1 MKFILFSFST
11 FSIAFLIIGIYFYKY
26 VKEDSYRKAKD
37 EVSYIF
43 DNISKDVEKYQKD
56 IIEEA
61 KLLDNDKSFLS
72 SIYLINSY
80 QDRDDYNTVLIDEEK
95 KIIHDKLLD
104 KTKTGEKDEVL
115 LYLKDERLAVGTK
128 KINGKYISFFNTYI
142 DGKEYFYNINSK
154 EFIEYDKFFV
164 SYTLKKGINSI
175 DIKDNKLFLSICHHI
190 KNADEVVGHIKL
202 SKKVDISKY
211 YSNNKNSIT
220 ISYKDL
226 DKQDN
231 YNSEYYIS
239 SLKLDNIYIIIYH
252 KKENIFTILSY
263 NNINFLAILLIISL
277 AFVFIMYIFYHFII
291 ISPLSILMNNIKSI
305 KQREFDKICVL
316 NSNDEFK
323 EISKSIENLSYNIK
337 IKEKELL
344 YIARHDSLTKL
355 YNRYHFNSI
364 LEHKVDTLV
373 DNRYLALIFID
384 IDEFKSI
391 NDILGHNIGDKLLV
405 EVASR
410 LYKFIRGKASLG
422 RIGGDEFMIVLS
434 NILYQ
439 KQLNR
444 FIQGLHNTLK
454 EHFVINDKYI
464 KVTIS
469 SGVVISYDK
478 NITVDR
484 LYKEADIALYKS
496 KERGKN
502 QFTIYQTQF
511 EQELRAKEN
520 ILNYLKSAIDT
531 FGDFHLVYQPKIK
544 TDDAKTVAGVEV
556 LIRCNS
562 DKLGFL
568 SPDRF
573 IPIAE
578 ESGLIIPL
586 GYWII
591 TKALNDFIM
600 LKNKNID
607 IKQVSINLSVIQIE
621 SSDFLDNIKT
631 IIAQSNVEP
640 SCIEF
645 ELTERV
651 IADDNS
657 KTLEILNTIR
667 DMGIDI
673 AIDDFGTGYSSLSY
687 LQKFPI
693 SRLKI
698 DKAFVT
704 NVDTSNSL
712 NIIEKSIVPLAK
724 VLNINT
730 TAEGVERKEE
740 FEVLKKVGVDD
751 IQGFYFSKPMKIDK
765 LEQYMKKDK

>member
-11 FSIAFLIIGIYFYKY
+11 FFVAFLIICIYFYKY

-43 DNISKDVEKYQKD
+43 DNISKDVKKYQKD

-80 QDRDDYNTVLIDEEK
+80 QHRDDYNSMLIDEEK

-104 KTKTGEKDEVL
+104 KTKSGEKDEVL
-115 LYLKDERLAVGTK
+115 LYLKDNKLAVGTK

-142 DGKEYFYNINSK
+142 DGKEYFYNIDSSNL
-154 EFIEYDKFFV
+154 IEYNKFFIHNM
-164 SYTLKKGINSI
+164 LEKDKNSI
-175 DIKDNKLFLSICHHI
+175 DIRDNKLFLTIFHHI
-190 KNADEVVGHIKL
+190 KNVDEIVGHIKL
-202 SKKVDISKY
+202 SKRLDIIKY

-220 ISYKDL
+220 LSYQDI
-226 DKQDN
+226 DKSNNDK
-231 YNSEYYIS
+231 YYIS
-239 SLKLDNIYIIIYH
+239 SLKLDKVYIIIHH
-252 KKENIFTILSY
+252 KKDNIFAILSY
-263 NNINFLAILLIISL
+263 NNTNFLAVLLITSF
-277 AFVFIMYIFYHFII
+277 AFVFILYLFYHFIL

-305 KQREFDKICVL
+305 KQREFDNIKIL
-316 NSNDEFK
+316 NSNDEFR

-337 IKEKELL
+337 VKERELL

-355 YNRYHFNSI
+355 YNRYYFNSI
-364 LEHKVDTLV
+364 LENKIKTLV
-373 DNRYLALIFID
+373 DNSHLALIFID

-410 LYKFIRGKASLG
+410 LYKFVRGKASLG
-422 RIGGDEFMIVLS
+422 RIGGDEFMIVIS

-439 KQLNR
+439 EQLDI
-444 FIQGLHNTLK
+444 FVQELHHIFK

-511 EQELRAKEN
+511 EEELRAKEN
-520 ILNYLKSAIDT
+520 ILDYLKNAMDT

-544 TDDAKTVAGVEV
+544 TSDAKTVAGVEV

-562 DKLGFL
+562 HKLGLL
-568 SPDRF
+568 SPETF

-591 TKALNDFIM
+591 TKALDDFIL

-607 IKQVSINLSVIQIE
+607 IKQISINLSSIQIE
-621 SSDFLDNIKT
+621 SSNFLDKIKT
-631 IIAQSNVEP
+631 IIAQSKIDP

-657 KTLEILNTIR
+657 KTLEILNAIR

-704 NVDTSNSL
+704 NVDTNNSL
-712 NIIEKSIVPLAK
+712 NIIEKSIIPLAQ

-740 FEVLKKVGVDD
+740 FEVLKRVGVDD
-751 IQGFYFSKPMKIDK
+751 IQGFYFSKPMRIDK